1 MEETKTETFIKER
14 TPLKQYSLA
23 FKLKVIE
30 EVELGQIG
38 IEAARRKYD
47 ILGHSTILKWLRKHG
62 RLGWYKGV
70 NMKELTPQKRIKQLE
85 KELQRLRSDKEILEI
100 ALDVAKED
108 LGIDIRK
115 KYLTK
120 LSEEQSKQERIA
132 RSAR

>member
-1 MEETKTETFIKER
+1 MEETKTERIKKKTHPFKE
-14 TPLKQYSLA
+14 YSLA

-30 EVELGQIG
+30 EVESGQIG
-38 IEAARRKYD
+38 MEAARRKYE

-62 RLGWYKGV
+62 RLEWNKGI

-120 LSEEQSKQERIA
+120 LSEEQNKQERNT